1 MKLYLKE
8 YVYHLQEVI
17 ESHWIKLMS
26 VLVVL
31 FAPIQGIMIT
41 IGLAILADTVVGIWK
56 SRKLDQQISS
66 RRLSRVIS
74 KMLIYQIT
82 IILFYMID
90 KFILHDITSQFFA
103 VEYLLT
109 KAIALTLASVEVFS
123 IDENIKAV
131 RGSGLMEA
139 FKRLIKKSKEIRDDI
154 DDFDVNKF

>member
-82 IILFYMID
+82 IILFFMID
-90 KFILHDITSQFFA
+90 KFILHDLTANIFTI
-103 VEYLLT
+103 EWLLT
-109 KAIALTLASVEVFS
+109 KVIALTLVSIEVFS
-123 IDENIKAV
+123 IDENIRQV

-139 FKRLIKKSKEIRDDI
+139 FKRLIRKSKEIKSDI
-154 DDFDVNKF
+154 DDFDINKF